1 MKTFLKLLFLILF
14 SPLIAIALMA
24 YAVVS
29 FAKSLK

>member
-1 MKTFLKLLFLILF
+1 MKTFLKLLLLILC